1 MLEGIEE
8 LRDTIEPRDFPV
20 WGPDDDERRTWI
32 DYLRDLKIP
41 REAEGDAFGLSVLLR
56 RLALGRGLL
65 QALRGSPRDMQQ
77 SFAQL
82 LLLHELF
89 HDGQDLRTSN
99 YYDVG
104 RAGTVLEAVDFAA
117 DAFALAVLI
126 AWDLPRSGPRAAER
140 AGDIAAR
147 WVGRAIRGI
156 EAFDLL
162 EQGTRIE
169 RLYER
174 RLRRYLVWYLQQER
188 ARVVRP
194 GKNARRDV
202 EQLFAGRLAVELAP
216 LAGHLDARFDKI
228 VAGPTPQTELLASLD
243 GHLIRAARH
252 PGFDPGELV
261 GAVCEYQGAR
271 IEQAMH
277 YVLDEHRAVLVPWRG

>member
-1 MLEGIEE
+1 M
-8 LRDTIEPRDFPV
+8 
-20 WGPDDDERRTWI
+20 
-32 DYLRDLKIP
+32 
-41 REAEGDAFGLSVLLR
+41 
-56 RLALGRGLL
+56 
-65 QALRGSPRDMQQ
+65 
-77 SFAQL
+77 
-82 LLLHELF
+82 
-89 HDGQDLRTSN
+89 
-99 YYDVG
+99 
-104 RAGTVLEAVDFAA
+104 DFAA

-216 LAGHLDARFDKI
+216 LAGTSTRASTRS
-228 VAGPTPQTELLASLD
+228 VAGPTPRD
-243 GHLIRAARH
+243 GAIGLPR
-252 PGFDPGELV
+252 
-261 GAVCEYQGAR
+261 
-271 IEQAMH
+271 
-277 YVLDEHRAVLVPWRG
+277 RGI